1 MTAADAY
8 ALCLLLALAC
18 TAQIARLQQ
27 QVDDLTH
34 ERDAARRTVEQQQA
48 DHTNWRLQH
57 GPRHNGG
64 NQ

>member
-18 TAQIARLQQ
+18 AVQIARLQQ

-34 ERDAARRTVEQQQA
+34 QRDAARRTVEQQQT
-48 DHTNWRLQH
+48 DHTAWRLEY
-57 GPRHNGG
+57 GPRHPRGT
-64 NQ
+64 Q